1 VACDTHKSQKLAF
14 KTVMVTAITIILS
27 RPPLAALDH
36 KVGSVWVLAKRSP
49 HAGILEGL
57 FCGEGP
63 THLVAIVPLL
73 VTGSGTHCSL
83 ERDSKS
89 NLLDRG
95 GCVQRYNRW

>member
-1 VACDTHKSQKLAF
+1 MEK
-14 KTVMVTAITIILS
+14 
-27 RPPLAALDH
+27 
-36 KVGSVWVLAKRSP
+36 
-49 HAGILEGL
+49 
-57 FCGEGP
+57 GP

-95 GCVQRYNRW
+95 GVCKGIAGGEVDQSAKRWQ